1 MKKNIC
7 IIGAGGCGKEILCLI
22 TDLGRS
28 NDVYCFMETDE
39 FYKKRIVLDIR
50 VEPISNFNSEKHKA
64 IVAVGDPHGRE
75 KIIKQLPK
83 STKFETLI
91 HPNVSISKWNKIG
104 EGSII
109 CTGCILTCDIELGQH
124 AYINSGCT
132 IAHDCKIGDYFTAA
146 PSVNISG
153 KCEIGKRVYIGTNS
167 AIRDKISIC
176 DEVIIG
182 MGSVVV
188 KDINEPGIYIGNPAK
203 KLIKK

>member
-7 IIGAGGCGKEILCLI
+7 IIGAGGFAKEVLCLI

-28 NDVYCFMETDE
+28 DDVCCFMETDE
-39 FYKKRIVLDIR
+39 FYKKRTVLDIR
-50 VEPISNFNSEKHKA
+50 VEPILNFNPEKHKA
-64 IVAVGDPHGRE
+64 IVAIGDPVGRE

-91 HPNVSISKWNKIG
+91 HPNVTISKWNKIG

-109 CTGCILTCDIELGQH
+109 CAGCILTCNIELGQH
-124 AYINSGCT
+124 AHINFYCT
-132 IAHDCKIGDYFTAA
+132 IGHDCKIGDYFTAA

-153 KCEIGKRVYIGTNS
+153 KCKIGKKVYMGTNS

-176 DEVIIG
+176 NEVTIG

-188 KDINEPGIYIGNPAK
+188 KNINEPGIYIGNPTK

>member
-7 IIGAGGCGKEILCLI
+7 IIGAGGFAKEVLCLI

-28 NDVYCFMETDE
+28 NDVCCFMETDE
-39 FYKKRIVLDIR
+39 FYKKRTVLDIR
-50 VEPISNFNSEKHKA
+50 VEPISNFNSEKYKA

-91 HPNVSISKWNKIG
+91 HPNITISKWNKIG

-109 CTGCILTCDIELGQH
+109 CAGCILTCNIELGQH
-124 AYINSGCT
+124 THVNLDCT
-132 IAHDCKIGDYFTAA
+132 IGHDCKIGDYFTAA

-153 KCEIGKRVYIGTNS
+153 KCKIGKKVYIGTNS

-176 DEVIIG
+176 DEVTIG
-182 MGSVVV
+182 MGSIVV
-188 KDINEPGIYIGNPAK
+188 KDINEPGIYIGNPTK